1 MVGVTIRRKRAA
13 RKPRGEPGN
22 MAARQEV
29 CRMRKHWKLAAAAM
43 ALVACSDV
51 DNSVKAQNAFT
62 ISPVATFRE
71 PWAMAFLPDGR
82 LLITERR
89 GALKLHSLES
99 GQSVDVNGVPA
110 VEYAGQGG
118 LGDVVLHPDFA
129 SNGLVYLS
137 YAESG
142 EGSAAGAAVAR
153 AKLVQNDGRASLDAL
168 SVIWRQTPK
177 VSGRGHYGHRIA
189 FGPDGFLYISSG
201 ERQKFTPAQDMQ
213 QNLGKIV
220 RLNDDGSVPADNPF
234 AERGGVTA
242 QIWSLGHRNPLGLA
256 FDAQGQLWNVEMGP
270 MGGDELNRV
279 RRGANYGYPLVSNG
293 SHYGGA
299 DIPDHDTRPDLA
311 APAVWWNPVIS
322 PSSLL
327 SYSGDV
333 FPQWRGNAFI
343 GGLSSQSLVR
353 IEFAADGSA
362 REAQRFRMGE
372 RIRAVEQGPDGALW
386 LLEDRGRLL
395 RLTPP
400 HG

>member
-1 MVGVTIRRKRAA
+1 MPMHKR
-13 RKPRGEPGN
+13 
-22 MAARQEV
+22 
-29 CRMRKHWKLAAAAM
+29 WSLAVS
-43 ALVACSDV
+43 ALVACSDL
-51 DNSVKAQNAFT
+51 DSSVTAQNASTPFT
-62 ISPVATFRE
+62 ISPAATFRE

-82 LLITERR
+82 LLVTEKR
-89 GALKLHSLES
+89 GALKLHSLDTR
-99 GQSVDVNGVPA
+99 QSIDVTGVPP
-110 VEYAGQGG
+110 VEYGGQGG
-118 LGDVVLHPDFA
+118 LGDVVLHPNFA

-137 YAESG
+137 YAEPG
-142 EGSAAGAAVAR
+142 ERNRAGAAVAR
-153 AKLVQNDGRASLDAL
+153 AKLVVGDGRASLDGL
-168 SVIWRQTPK
+168 DVIWRQTPK
-177 VSGRGHYGHRIA
+177 VDGRGHYGHRIA

-201 ERQKFTPAQDMQ
+201 ERQKFTPAQDLQ

-270 MGGDELNRV
+270 QGGDELNRV
-279 RRGANYGYPLVSNG
+279 RRGANYGYPTVSNG

-299 DIPDHDTRPDLA
+299 DIPDHGTRPDFA

-327 SYSGDV
+327 FYSGDE
-333 FPQWRGNAFI
+333 FPQWRGDAFI

-353 IEFAADGSA
+353 VEVAADGSA

-372 RIRAVEQGPDGALW
+372 RIRAVEQGPDGAIW
-386 LLEDRGRLL
+386 LLEDAGRLL
-395 RLTPP
+395 KLAAPR
-400 HG
+400 G

>member
-327 SYSGDV
+327 FYSGDV